1 MCHIKPHILRANVKV
16 KVILQGQRSN
26 WRSKTCNFNNGHNF
40 SPIADSNL
48 IFGIWIHLTKTHNL
62 MGDMSRSRS
71 YFKVKGQIEVK
82 KCASLTLTITFHL
95 LQLVTWYLACN
106 CISLRCTFS
115 WVTCHQGQGHSSW
128 SNAPTGGH
136 SVSQTHLVLSCHTFS
151 VTLWFITLAG
161 NTQVTG
167 NPLSPISHL

>member
-1 MCHIKPHILRANVKV
+1 MTW
-16 KVILQGQRSN
+16 QGQGHTSRSN

-71 YFKVKGQIEVK
+71 YFKVTGQIEVK

-115 WVTCHQGQGHSSW
+115 LVTCHQGQGHSSW

-136 SVSQTHLVLSCHTFS
+136 SVSQTHLV
-151 VTLWFITLAG
+151 FIR
-161 NTQVTG
+161 
-167 NPLSPISHL
+167 IFD